1 MTKKLLKECVRRGV
15 FRALGAYIAIV
26 WLLAQ
31 GLVDLFPAFG
41 FPDSAIQIFVS
52 VSVLLAPLV
61 VFLAWRYD
69 LTRKGLLRDP
79 VDVALARQQA
89 MAMMSHPDSTRTT
102 MVPSGGQTIV
112 EVVWEDETGKMRDR
126 RYSKAFVV
134 GRDVGADVI
143 LRDTRVSRRHVRVY
157 PDGGD
162 WYVKDL
168 GTLNGTYVDGRSIDV
183 EKLDAQMECALHAKG
198 PKIKLITRDVD
209 ETQQTA
215 ATNSITRAS
224 HN

>member
-1 MTKKLLKECVRRGV
+1 MTKKLFKELARRGV

-41 FPDSAIQIFVS
+41 FSDQAIQIFLTVS
-52 VSVLLAPLV
+52 VAAAPLV
-61 VFLAWRYD
+61 VFLSWRYD

-79 VDVALARQQA
+79 ADVAIARQQA
-89 MAMMSHPDSTRTT
+89 LAMMGQLDATRTT
-102 MVPSGGQTIV
+102 MVPSETQSII
-112 EVVWEDETGKMRDR
+112 EVIWQDKKGNQHGRK
-126 RYSKAFVV
+126 YSKAFVI

-143 LRDTRVSRRHVRVY
+143 LRDTRVSRRHIRVY
-157 PDGGD
+157 PDGDD

-168 GTLNGTYVDGRSIDV
+168 GTLNGTYVDDQSIDV
-183 EKLDAQMECALHAKG
+183 EKIGAELECALHRKG
-198 PKIKLITRDVD
+198 PKVRLVKRQVD

-215 ATNSITRAS
+215 ESTQVDRTNYE
-224 HN
+224 